1 MLPMD
6 LEQEIPIHGGRY
18 RRAAD
23 AFALRFRYPV
33 PAFLRN
39 APGEI
44 LVDVQRLP
52 NGRRKA

>member
-6 LEQEIPIHGGRY
+6 LEQKIPIHGGRY